1 MRKRVVI
8 RWVVTGILGMGTALG
23 GQYLAV
29 THAADGS
36 WTFQS
41 VESILV
47 NGKDKLRG
55 VGLSSPPP
63 ASWDSKAIG
72 RQAETRFGD
81 FNVVRVAPDGTLLG
95 RSSGEWHVL
104 LPEGVKLKD
113 AEPAAQLWKD
123 AVIEVRQDRKDK
135 TGNAVR
141 VAELYA
147 VVPGQDAGAAAAA
160 LATEVSWHAL
170 PGVNGADAFRATIA
184 FLPEAARK
192 FPSGAPAETMR
203 SFLAGGMSDRLRTW
217 RDGDAEIVV
226 LDDAAAL
233 AAAAQSAFPADAPLS
248 SLRAEVQESR
258 QWLDRKTA
266 ILRALNAGK
275 QADPFLLAYRDF
287 EPFDRSFPTLS
298 QAKLQHLNASAA
310 AHLET
315 ARALETRGDYADAI
329 RHLLIARWR
338 NPKLAGVDEMLEQTR
353 LEAARLSA
361 QSFAEARRGI
371 DPRSAARVQLQ
382 RKLLLVEQYI
392 GDGKLEDAAKAL
404 HDAEAMDADE
414 PRLALLYAQLAIARG
429 ELGRAL
435 ALLDNYTGTAPTAE
449 DLAQGEKLRA
459 SVLYNIDKERAK
471 TASQLTQAFQEQH
484 FSAALGDAADGLKVD
499 NESPDFLYQA
509 GVDTC
514 ILRNCEQAA
523 PLLRRYLE
531 VTDSTQADRRQR
543 MLALGLL
550 REAEAP
556 RQAGANPPPQK
567 TMEPRAL
574 SWFSGTPL
582 PRGAFYDPMSLAFQP
597 KVARIDASE
606 HLTVNYE
613 WGGSQLRSVHNKFE
627 EKKLASNIA
636 KLAIAGAAASQGLGS
651 TVGWKTPNRETND
664 FYFHYYDDLPQVL
677 KVSRDNQVVRSRT
690 IPISI
695 PGIGGFGGLGLLS
708 GLGGGLFGGLGG
720 LKSMGALGGGMA
732 GMPGMAGL
740 PGGMAGISGMAA
752 PSLGGLG
759 GGIFSRLAGLTG
771 MGGAGGFNSF
781 GAARQFLPS
790 QQYSIRSDPEGGTTS
805 GYLTLWN
812 NPRLDTRLAWK
823 VTGKRAAIGF
833 SGNRFF
839 HPFVWEAI
847 HLFELDYDDSG
858 RVLHAWEVDDP
869 TAPRLDFTWVGQ
881 RLSKVTGVANSKDG
895 GVVYSR
901 VLNYSGDTLI
911 SETISQPGGKSARIE
926 YKYDKQGRL
935 VEADCDADHT
945 LDGRS
950 RKVHFVLEGEK

>member
-1 MRKRVVI
+1 MLKRVVA
-8 RWVVTGILGMGTALG
+8 RWVVAGILGMGTALG

-41 VESILV
+41 VDTILV
-47 NGKDKLRG
+47 NGKDKLRSTA
-55 VGLSSPPP
+55 LSPPP
-63 ASWDSKAIG
+63 PVSWDSKAIG
-72 RQAETRFGD
+72 RQAETRLSEFS
-81 FNVVRVAPDGTLLG
+81 VVRVASDGTLLG
-95 RSSGEWHVL
+95 RSIGGEWRLL

-123 AVIEVRQDRKDK
+123 AVIEVKQDRKEK
-135 TGNAVR
+135 TGTAVR
-141 VAELYA
+141 VEELFA
-147 VVPGQDAGAAAAA
+147 VVPAQDAGAAAAA

-170 PGVNGADAFRATIA
+170 PGVNATDSFRATIS

-203 SFLAGGMSDRLRTW
+203 SFLAGGMSDRLRRW
-217 RDGDAEIVV
+217 REGDAEIAV
-226 LDDAAAL
+226 LDDAGAL
-233 AAAAQSAFPADAPLS
+233 AVAAQSGFPADAPLVA
-248 SLRAEVQESR
+248 LRAEVLSSR
-258 QWLDRKTA
+258 QGLDRKEA

-275 QADPFLLAYRDF
+275 QADPFLIAYRDF
-287 EPFDRSFPTLS
+287 EPFDRSFPALS

-315 ARALETRGDYADAI
+315 ARALESRGDYVGAI

-361 QSFAEARRGI
+361 QSFAESRRGI
-371 DPRSAARVQLQ
+371 DPRSAVRVQLQ

-392 GDGKLEDAAKAL
+392 GDGKLEEAAKAL

-414 PRLALLYAQLAIARG
+414 PRLALLYARLAIARG

-449 DLAQGEKLRA
+449 DLAEGEKLRA
-459 SVLYNIDKERAK
+459 SVLYNIEKERAK
-471 TASQLTQAFQEQH
+471 TASQLTQASREQH
-484 FSAALGDAADGLKVD
+484 FSAALGDAADGLKID
-499 NESPDFLYQA
+499 NESPEFLYQA
-509 GVDTC
+509 SVDTC
-514 ILRNCEQAA
+514 ILRNCERAA

-543 MLALGLL
+543 MLALSLL

-556 RQAGANPPPQK
+556 RQADTNSPVQK
-567 TMEPRAL
+567 TMETRAL

-582 PRGAFYDPMSLAFQP
+582 TRGAFYDPVSLAFQP
-597 KVARIDASE
+597 KVAHVDASD

-613 WGGSQLRSVHNKFE
+613 WGGNQLRSVHNKFE
-627 EKKLASNIA
+627 EKKLASNIV
-636 KLAIAGAAASQGLGS
+636 KLAIAGAAASQGMGS
-651 TVGWKTPNRETND
+651 TVGWKTANRETND

-695 PGIGGFGGLGLLS
+695 PGIGGFGGLGMLS
-708 GLGGGLFGGLGG
+708 GLGGGLLGGLKGLGG
-720 LKSMGALGGGMA
+720 LKSMGGLGGGMA
-732 GMPGMAGL
+732 GMPGMAG
-740 PGGMAGISGMAA
+740 PSGMAA
-752 PSLGGLG
+752 PSMGGLG
-759 GGIFSRLAGLTG
+759 GGIFSRVAGIAG
-771 MGGAGGFNSF
+771 IGGAGGFNSF

-839 HPFVWEAI
+839 HPFVWDAI
-847 HLFELDYDDSG
+847 HLFELDYDDQG

-881 RLSKVTGVANSKDG
+881 RLSRVTGVANSKDG

-901 VLNYSGDTLI
+901 VLNYSGDTLV

-935 VEADCDADHT
+935 VEADCDVDHT